1 MRPRGDPDKGE
12 QSRWRAQADATGV
25 CLSDERLEAI
35 AEGIR
40 RLEKAAVW
48 LRDQDPGLEGRPEAL
63 VASIPPI
70 PERRSER

>member
-48 LRDQDPGLEGRPEAL
+48 LRDQIRPLGRPEAL